1 VTTRSYN
8 QHCGI
13 ARALDLVGERWALL
27 VLRELVLGPQRFTDL
42 REGLPGIAT
51 NVLSQRLRQ
60 LERDGIVT
68 RRRLPPPA
76 ASTVYELT
84 DYGQDLVPIMLDLG
98 RWGARSMGPREPE
111 QTRRGRWFAVAM
123 KAFHDPKAAADV
135 KAIVAVDLGDAQVTL
150 RLDRGQLEVVPGLDD
165 EAELS
170 ITADSDTLVAYLSGA
185 VDAVDAEGNRELLE
199 RLREIFP
206 FPARELLV
214 GEHVANP

>member
-1 VTTRSYN
+1 
-8 QHCGI
+8 
-13 ARALDLVGERWALL
+13 
-27 VLRELVLGPQRFTDL
+27 
-42 REGLPGIAT
+42 
-51 NVLSQRLRQ
+51 
-60 LERDGIVT
+60 
-68 RRRLPPPA
+68 
-76 ASTVYELT
+76 
-84 DYGQDLVPIMLDLG
+84 
-98 RWGARSMGPREPE
+98 
-111 QTRRGRWFAVAM
+111 M

>member
-1 VTTRSYN
+1 MVTTRSYK

-68 RRRLPPPA
+68 RRRLAPPA

-84 DYGQDLVPIMLDLG
+84 EYGQELVPIMLDLG
-98 RWGARSMGPREPE
+98 RWGARSMGPRQPE
-111 QTRRGRWFAVAM
+111 QTRHGRWFAVAM

-135 KAIVAVDLGDAQVTL
+135 TASVAVDLGDAQVTL
-150 RLDRGQLEVVPGLDD
+150 RLDQGQLDVVPGLDG
-165 EAELS
+165 EADLS

-185 VDAVDAEGNRELLE
+185 ADTLDAEGDPTLLA
-199 RLREIFP
+199 RLPDIFP
-206 FPARELLV
+206 FRARAAASQLEL
-214 GEHVANP
+214 